1 MRNRSEQ
8 PPEDIAQRESTTAG
22 EVATDAQVAGK
33 KHHAEVLYEPD
44 RARASGRERLT
55 TQELVEQLIEEG
67 RLQGIAQGRGLAI
80 IHLYEAR
87 FGPMPPTL
95 RSALEAMRDLPTLKA
110 WTLLAGT
117 GTREAVHDALSSH
130 SSSATSARR

>member
-8 PPEDIAQRESTTAG
+8 PPEDIAQREPTTAC

-33 KHHAEVLYEPD
+33 KQLAEVLYEPD
-44 RARASGRERLT
+44 RARASRERLT

-67 RLQGIAQGRGLAI
+67 RQQGIAQGRALI
-80 IHLYEAR
+80 IIDLYEAR
-87 FGPMPPTL
+87 FGPMPPAL
-95 RSALEAMRDLPTLKA
+95 RSAVETMRDLPTLKA
-110 WTLLAGT
+110 WTLVVGI

-130 SSSATSARR
+130 SSSATSARP